1 MCSYK
6 QSTAEEDT
14 SSLFIHFIPGTH
26 RIQQAYDI
34 QSNIPCVSTDTSLAT
49 HLVTVYISVCN

>member
-1 MCSYK
+1 MCFYE
-6 QSTAEEDT
+6 QSTAEEG
-14 SSLFIHFIPGTH
+14 SSSRFIHVIPGTH

-34 QSNIPCVSTDTSLAT
+34 HSNIPCVSTDTSLAT